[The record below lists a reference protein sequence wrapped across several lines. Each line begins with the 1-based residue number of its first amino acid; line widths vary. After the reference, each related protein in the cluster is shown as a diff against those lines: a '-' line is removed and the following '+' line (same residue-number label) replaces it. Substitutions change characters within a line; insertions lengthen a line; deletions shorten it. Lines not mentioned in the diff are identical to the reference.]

1 MAVGAGVD
9 AATIERAL
17 DTAAATA
24 PGYADLGW
32 VARGRTLARA
42 AQLVRE
48 RADELADLAVRE
60 VGKAI
65 TEARGEV
72 ERTAVILDFYAG
84 EATQAKGASIPS
96 AEDGVALLTRR
107 RPIGP
112 TVVITPWNFPLA
124 IPAWKIAPALL
135 CGNPVMWKPA
145 SPAIGCAHA
154 LARCLLDAGVP
165 GGALSLLLGSGAAV
179 APLLDGPIE
188 AVSFTGSTAVG
199 HAIRARV
206 APRGVKVQL
215 ELGGK
220 NVAIVLDDAD
230 LACAGQIAHAAY
242 AFAGQKCTATS
253 VVLAT
258 PGIRGELA
266 ERLAVATREAPWGDP
281 ARDDVWG
288 APVIDARKASEI
300 RGTIAGARAEGAEV
314 LAEGPDP
321 GRDAV
326 VPPTLLAARSREL
339 AVAREE
345 IFGPVLAILDAV
357 AAGRPGRGRQR
368 HALRARRLG
377 VRPRRRRDPRAGQP
391 SRGRDGRDQP
401 RVDRA
406 RGPGPRGRLE
416 GLGLRRRR
424 AGPGGDPL
432 LHPQPDPVL
441 EEHRTR
447 RPVPVSP
454 AAHASSR
461 RTTGGSHAHRSREG
475 DQARRAAGRAH
486 AGRGRAS

>member
-1 MAVGAGVD
+1 MLESSVSSLAPPLAVTSLIAGEPVDTDGAEVTSFDPWNETPVAVGTGVD

-48 RADELADLAVRE
+48 RADELAELAVHE

-84 EATQAKGASIPS
+84 EATQAKGALIPS

-300 RGTIAGARAEGAEV
+300 RATIAGARAEGADV

-326 VPPTLLAARSREL
+326 VPPTLIAARSRAL

-357 AAGRPGRGRQR
+357 QPNDLAAVANDTPYGLVASVYGRDADAIRGLANRLEVGMV
-368 HALRARRLG
+368 AINRASTGLEVQAPAGGWKDSGCGDAEQGQEAIRFSTRSQTLFWKSTAS
-377 VRPRRRRDPRAGQP
+377 AGQFP
-391 SRGRDGRDQP
+391 
-401 RVDRA
+401 
-406 RGPGPRGRLE
+406 
-416 GLGLRRRR
+416 
-424 AGPGGDPL
+424 
-432 LHPQPDPVL
+432 
-441 EEHRTR
+441 
-447 RPVPVSP
+447 
-454 AAHASSR
+454 
-461 RTTGGSHAHRSREG
+461 
-475 DQARRAAGRAH
+475 
-486 AGRGRAS
+486 

>member
-1 MAVGAGVD
+1 MLEIPARPAPPFAVSSLIAGEPAVAGGAFVTSFDPWNGIPVAGGAGVD
-9 AATIERAL
+9 AATIGRAL
-17 DTAAATA
+17 DIAAATA
-24 PGYADLGW
+24 AGYADLGW
-32 VARGRTLARA
+32 VARGGTLARA
-42 AQLVRE
+42 AQIVRE

-65 TEARGEV
+65 SEARGEV

-84 EATQAKGASIPS
+84 AATQAKGALIPS

-107 RPIGP
+107 RAIGP
-112 TVVITPWNFPLA
+112 TAVITPWNFPLA

-135 CGNPVMWKPA
+135 CGNPVLWKPA
-145 SPAIGCAHA
+145 SAAIGCAHA

-206 APRGVKVQL
+206 ASRGVKVQL

-230 LACAGQIAHAAY
+230 LDCAAQIAHAAY

-258 PGIRGELA
+258 PGVRDELA
-266 ERLAVATREAPWGDP
+266 ERLATATRHAPWGDP

-288 APVIDARKASEI
+288 APVIDARKAAEI
-300 RGTIAGARAEGAEV
+300 RQTIADARAAGAEV

-326 VPPTLLAARSREL
+326 VPPTLVAARSRDL
-339 AVAREE
+339 AIAREE
-345 IFGPVLAILDAV
+345 VFGPVLAILDAV
-357 AAGRPGRGRQR
+357 TPDALAGVANDTPYGLVASVYGRDIDAIR
-368 HALRARRLG
+368 ALTNRLDVGMVAINRASTGLEVQAPAGGWKDSGCGDAEQGQEAIRFYTRSQTLFWKSTT
-377 VRPRRRRDPRAGQP
+377 PAGQFP
-391 SRGRDGRDQP
+391 
-401 RVDRA
+401 
-406 RGPGPRGRLE
+406 
-416 GLGLRRRR
+416 
-424 AGPGGDPL
+424 
-432 LHPQPDPVL
+432 
-441 EEHRTR
+441 
-447 RPVPVSP
+447 
-454 AAHASSR
+454 
-461 RTTGGSHAHRSREG
+461 
-475 DQARRAAGRAH
+475 
-486 AGRGRAS
+486 